1 MNNPVFNQPT
11 NRRLQHAPLNRQ
23 RGLASVEFAIVGL
36 VTLTILFMAIEMGR
50 MLFTLNTLAEVT
62 RRGARVAAVCTVD
75 NLAISRIAIFN
86 DAATAGPSPILGKLT
101 TNNIRVEYL
110 AKDGGVLTDYAGAG
124 NEDTYTQIE
133 YVRVRVVGY
142 QHRLIIPGLS
152 LSITAPEYPTTIPRE
167 SLGVPRPDQ
176 TSTCA

>member
-1 MNNPVFNQPT
+1 MKLRNQQTPFK
-11 NRRLQHAPLNRQ
+11 Q
-23 RGLASVEFAIVGL
+23 RGVTSVEFAFVGL
-36 VTLTILFMAIEMGR
+36 AAILIIFMAMEMGR
-50 MLFTLNTLAEVT
+50 MMFTLNTLAEVT
-62 RRGARVAAVCTVD
+62 RRGARVAAVCTID

-110 AKDGGVLTDYAGAG
+110 TETGTVLAEPTKDDETYLT
-124 NEDTYTQIE
+124 IE

-142 QHRLIIPGLS
+142 QHQLIIPGLS
-152 LSITAPEYPTTIPRE
+152 LSIMAPEYPTTVPRE
-167 SLGVPRPDQ
+167 SLGIPRPDQ